1 MPGIFQDSE
10 ADTRRA
16 SLRARVGENALI
28 CARRSPNPWGHA
40 IRIRAVAKALCG
52 SVSEGFGAFS
62 MVASDDGL
70 AVRVGA
76 HYLVDMG
83 MLGEQLHQRD
93 MGIAVM
99 TPSSLP
105 GA

>member
-1 MPGIFQDSE
+1 
-10 ADTRRA
+10 
-16 SLRARVGENALI
+16 
-28 CARRSPNPWGHA
+28 
-40 IRIRAVAKALCG
+40 
-52 SVSEGFGAFS
+52 